1 MRSNVCFF
9 LFTVIDGIFV
19 GRGVGTN
26 ALGAVI
32 LSTACNIFG
41 DWLLIFP
48 IPLGTKGAALATG
61 LSQTVAFLVMAT
73 HLIRR
78 QGVLAWAG
86 SGWRAGRSGTSL
98 CMVCP
103 RVLDNSPPPL

>member
-1 MRSNVCFF
+1 M
-9 LFTVIDGIFV
+9 
-19 GRGVGTN
+19 
-26 ALGAVI
+26 AAAVI

-78 QGVLAWAG
+78 QGVLRLG
-86 SGWRAGRSGTSL
+86 RVKLEGRRSGTSS

-103 RVLDNSPPPL
+103 RVSDSWPPPS